1 MASQSKRAQSSAS
14 GDADE
19 VSGLTGAAAGTVA
32 EVSRQQLAATAEA
45 FSVFFRATES
55 IQQAQ
60 LQMGQRAAL
69 LHSQA
74 AENIRKA
81 TSPLELASI
90 QSTLVIYQMQ
100 EAMRY
105 WQELVAATAKAS
117 GELMRPGQAQQEA
130 GGGTANAATSVMGAA
145 MNAAGPMADAFQ
157 QMFTAPLKAA
167 AAQQQAH

>member
-1 MASQSKRAQSSAS
+1 MATQSKRGQGSAS
-14 GDADE
+14 SDADE
-19 VSGLTGAAAGTVA
+19 VTAGLAGATGTAA
-32 EVSRQQLAATAEA
+32 EVSRQQLAATADA
-45 FSVFFRATES
+45 LSVFFRATEA

-60 LQMGQRAAL
+60 LHMGQRAAL

-81 TSPLELASI
+81 TSPMELASI
-90 QSTLVIYQMQ
+90 QSTLLIYQMQ
-100 EAMRY
+100 EGMRY

-117 GELMRPGQAQQEA
+117 GELMRPAQAQQDA
-130 GGGTANAATSVMGAA
+130 ASGASPGNAATSMMGAA

-167 AAQQQAH
+167 SAQHH

>member
-1 MASQSKRAQSSAS
+1 MASPSKRAQSSAS

-19 VSGLTGAAAGTVA
+19 AAGLAGAAGTVA

-45 FSVFFRATES
+45 FSVFFRATEA

-81 TSPLELASI
+81 TSPIELASI
-90 QSTLVIYQMQ
+90 QSTLLMYQMQ

-105 WQELVAATAKAS
+105 WQEMMAATAKAS
-117 GELMRPGQAQQEA
+117 GELMRPGQVQQEA
-130 GGGTANAATSVMGAA
+130 GAGATGAATSVMGAA
-145 MNAAGPMADAFQ
+145 MNAAGPMADVFQ

-167 AAQQQAH
+167 SQQAH